1 MQRMA
6 ETAGHTLRGGNGGQ
20 DTEMASPKR
29 HGGSPNHLESHRLKA
44 LSASLRREQTMRVQ
58 AGAKTRHK
66 VALAQKNIAST
77 K

>member
-1 MQRMA
+1 MLY
-6 ETAGHTLRGGNGGQ
+6 EE
-20 DTEMASPKR
+20 EMAGKTLKWLHPSAMVEVQ
-29 HGGSPNHLESHRLKA
+29 NHLESRRLKA

-66 VALAQKNIAST
+66 VALAQTNIAST